1 MDILLSLRDCLLFYI
16 LLIGIANLYFQ
27 SMTLKR
33 DGRSTKL
40 QERINYKQ
48 IIMQELISLLYLCWE
63 VTQWT
68 MEDVLSIGTLL
79 SLEMHRILSEDL
91 AF

>member
-1 MDILLSLRDCLLFYI
+1 
-16 LLIGIANLYFQ
+16 
-27 SMTLKR
+27 MTLKR